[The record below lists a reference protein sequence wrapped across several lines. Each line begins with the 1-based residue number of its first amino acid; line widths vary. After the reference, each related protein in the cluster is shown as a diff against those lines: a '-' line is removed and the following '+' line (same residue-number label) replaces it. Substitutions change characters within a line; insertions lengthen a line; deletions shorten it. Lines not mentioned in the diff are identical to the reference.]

1 MKTNWPALRHG
12 YLILASMALASS
24 PVLAQTQAPAGATAA
39 AAVISSVAITQ
50 APERSAVRVEGEG
63 RLEVHAGRM
72 QNPDRLVLDFVGARL
87 AVQKTV
93 IPGISAPVRGVRIG
107 QYRPDVARVVVDLT
121 TASPYRVAR
130 DGGAVVIY
138 FENTSTTPM
147 QPVSGSTTL
156 TSQQNEKARPEFKYS
171 VASPRTAA
179 GGSSKDLKISAP
191 RFALPSELTQ
201 PSFTLASLSEKNEPV
216 RPNST
221 TQQAA
226 EQAVQQANTAATTLA
241 ASQAA
246 QAPAAVQAPT
256 GKYTGEPISVN
267 LKDVDLKDFFRLI
280 HEISGLNVV
289 LDPAVKGSLTIV
301 LDEVP
306 WDQALDIV
314 LQNNSLD
321 KQLSGNVLRIA
332 SRDTL
337 KKEAETQRDLEKAQ
351 AEAIAPVTVP
361 RVLSYAKAAALA
373 PTLKKF
379 LSSRG
384 DILYDD
390 RSNQLIIRDIPSVIP
405 IIDNLIRNLDR
416 KSQQVEIE
424 ARVVSASRSFA
435 RDIGTQL
442 AFATSSGNNVFGG
455 NSTVGPSPIFRT
467 ITPGVSTS
475 PALTFGAPP
484 VPQPPV
490 AGQAP
495 QQANV
500 QMPLVTNLGANAPT
514 SGVSYLFT
522 SANLALDFMITAAES
537 KGVGKL
543 LSKPKIIT
551 QNNEKAAVKQG
562 TKIPIQTTINNTISV
577 QFIDAVLKQEGT
589 PQITAD
595 GTVFMDVLVEN
606 TQIDAG
612 IPRVQ
617 GIPALDTEAAET
629 KVTVADGGTVVI
641 GGIIVSSQRTDIFQ
655 VPVVG
660 SLPLI
665 GHLFK
670 RTSVSTSSQELL
682 FFLTPRIIPG

>member
-12 YLILASMALASS
+12 YLILASMALANS
-24 PVLAQTQAPAGATAA
+24 PVLAQSPAGTTVT

-50 APERSAVRVEGEG
+50 APERAAVRVEGEG
-63 RLEVHAGRM
+63 RLDVHAGRM
-72 QNPDRLVLDFVGARL
+72 QNPDRLVLDFAGARL

-93 IPGISAPVRGVRIG
+93 IPGISDPVRGVRVG

-121 TASPYRVAR
+121 AATPYQVSR
-130 DGGAVVIY
+130 DGEAVVIY
-138 FENTSTTPM
+138 FETPSTTPVESL
-147 QPVSGSTTL
+147 PSTTIL
-156 TSQQNEKARPEFKYS
+156 TSRQNEKTRPEFHYS
-171 VASPRTAA
+171 AAPPRLVAGHSV
-179 GGSSKDLKISAP
+179 KDLKISAP
-191 RFALPSELTQ
+191 RFALPGELTQ
-201 PSFTLASLSEKNEPV
+201 PSITLASFSEKKGPV
-216 RPNST
+216 RPDST
-221 TQQAA
+221 TQKAA
-226 EQAVQQANTAATTLA
+226 QQAVQQANTAATMVTS
-241 ASQAA
+241 SQA
-246 QAPAAVQAPT
+246 QAAAAPSPAA

-332 SRDTL
+332 SRATL
-337 KKEAETQRDLEKAQ
+337 KNEAETQRDLEKAQ

-361 RVLSYAKAAALA
+361 RVLSYAKASALA
-373 PTLKKF
+373 PILKKF

-384 DILYDD
+384 DILFDD
-390 RSNQLIIRDIPSVIP
+390 RSNQLIIRDIPSTIP
-405 IIDNLIRNLDR
+405 TIDNLIRNLDR

-442 AFATSSGNNVFGG
+442 AFSGTGLGGRNIIGGDSDVGKSNFGTTNPAPPISIA
-455 NSTVGPSPIFRT
+455 NST
-467 ITPGVSTS
+467 
-475 PALTFGAPP
+475 PP
-484 VPQPPV
+484 V
-490 AGQAP
+490 
-495 QQANV
+495 
-500 QMPLVTNLGANAPT
+500 MPFVTNLAAGAPT
-514 SGVSYLFT
+514 SGLL
-522 SANLALDFMITAAES
+522 LAHRSPNFAVDFFITAAEA

-543 LSKPKIIT
+543 LSKPKVIT
-551 QNNEKAAVKQG
+551 QNNEKATVKQG

-577 QFIDAVLKQEGT
+577 QFIDAVLKLEVT
-589 PQITAD
+589 PQITAE

-606 TQIDAG
+606 TQIDNG

-617 GIPALDTEAAET
+617 GIPALNTQSAET

-641 GGIIVSSQRTDIFQ
+641 GGVIISSQRTDIQQ
-655 VPVVG
+655 VPLVG

-670 RTSVSTSSQELL
+670 RTSVTTTAQELI

>member
-12 YLILASMALASS
+12 YLILASMALANS
-24 PVLAQTQAPAGATAA
+24 PVLAQSPAGTTVT

-50 APERSAVRVEGEG
+50 APERAAVRVEGEG
-63 RLEVHAGRM
+63 RLDVHAGRM
-72 QNPDRLVLDFVGARL
+72 QNPDRLVLDFAGARL

-93 IPGISAPVRGVRIG
+93 IPGISAPVRGVRVG
-107 QYRPDVARVVVDLT
+107 QYRPDVARVVIDLT
-121 TASPYRVAR
+121 AATPYQVSR
-130 DGGAVVIY
+130 DGEAVIIN
-138 FENTSTTPM
+138 FETPSTTPAESVPSM
-147 QPVSGSTTL
+147 TTL
-156 TSQQNEKARPEFKYS
+156 TARQTEKTRREFHYS
-171 VASPRTAA
+171 EASPRLVA
-179 GGSSKDLKISAP
+179 GRSVKDLKISAP
-191 RFALPSELTQ
+191 RFALPGELSQ
-201 PSFTLASLSEKNEPV
+201 PSITLASFSERKEPV
-216 RPNST
+216 RPDST

-226 EQAVQQANTAATTLA
+226 QQAVQQANTAATTMA
-241 ASQAA
+241 TSSQAQA
-246 QAPAAVQAPT
+246 QAAAAPSPAA

-321 KQLSGNVLRIA
+321 KQLNGNVLRIA
-332 SRDTL
+332 TRATL
-337 KKEAETQRDLEKAQ
+337 KNEAETQRDLEKAQ
-351 AEAIAPVTVP
+351 AEAIAPVTVT
-361 RVLSYAKAAALA
+361 RVLSYAKAASMA

-384 DILYDD
+384 DILFDD
-390 RSNQLIIRDIPSVIP
+390 RSNQIIIRDIPSIIP
-405 IIDNLIRNLDR
+405 IIDNLIRQLDR

-435 RDIGTQL
+435 LDIGTQL
-442 AFATSSGNNVFGG
+442 GFAGRTTGGRSIIGGDSAVGASTVTTATPPFLASGTG
-455 NSTVGPSPIFRT
+455 NS
-467 ITPGVSTS
+467 
-475 PALTFGAPP
+475 L
-484 VPQPPV
+484 
-490 AGQAP
+490 
-495 QQANV
+495 
-500 QMPLVTNLGANAPT
+500 PLNTNLAAGAPT
-514 SGVSYLFT
+514 SGLFLGHR
-522 SANLALDFMITAAES
+522 SPNFAVDFFITAAEA

-543 LSKPKIIT
+543 LSKPKVIT
-551 QNNEKAAVKQG
+551 QNNEKATVKQG

-577 QFIDAVLKQEGT
+577 QFIDAVLKLEVT
-589 PQITAD
+589 PQITAE

-606 TQIDAG
+606 TQIDNG
-612 IPRVQ
+612 IPRVS
-617 GIPALDTEAAET
+617 GIPALNTQSAET

-641 GGIIVSSQRTDIFQ
+641 GGVIISSQRTDIQQ
-655 VPVVG
+655 VPLVG

-670 RTSVSTSSQELL
+670 RTSVTTTSQELM

>member
-93 IPGISAPVRGVRIG
+93 IPGISGPVRGVRIG

-577 QFIDAVLKQEGT
+577 QFIDAVLKLEVT

>member
-12 YLILASMALASS
+12 YLILASMALTSS
-24 PVLAQTQAPAGATAA
+24 PALAQTPAGATATA
-39 AAVISSVAITQ
+39 TAAVISSVAITQ
-50 APERSAVRVEGEG
+50 APERSVVRVEGEG

-72 QNPDRLVLDFVGARL
+72 QNPDRLVLDFAGARV

-93 IPGISAPVRGVRIG
+93 IPGIAAPVRGVRIG
-107 QYRPDVARVVVDLT
+107 QYRPNVARVVIDLT
-121 TASPYRVAR
+121 TATPYQVSR
-130 DGGAVVIY
+130 DGEAVVIY
-138 FENTSTTPM
+138 FKNTSATPVV
-147 QPVSGSTTL
+147 PVSSVTTL
-156 TSQQNEKARPEFKYS
+156 TSQQNEKTRPEFRYS
-171 VASPRTAA
+171 ASSPRLLA
-179 GGSSKDLKISAP
+179 GRSSKDLKISAP
-191 RFALPSELTQ
+191 RFALPGELTQ
-201 PSFTLASLSEKNEPV
+201 PSVILASFSEKKEPV
-216 RPNST
+216 RPDST

-226 EQAVQQANTAATTLA
+226 AQQAVQQANTAAVAMQVPA
-241 ASQAA
+241 AS
-246 QAPAAVQAPT
+246 APA

-314 LQNNSLD
+314 MQNNSLD
-321 KQLSGNVLRIA
+321 KQLNGNVLRIA
-332 SRDTL
+332 TRATL
-337 KKEAETQRDLEKAQ
+337 KNEAETQRDLEKAQ
-351 AEAIAPVTVP
+351 AEAIAPVTVT
-361 RVLSYAKAAALA
+361 RVLSYAKAASMA

-384 DILYDD
+384 DILFDD
-390 RSNQLIIRDIPSVIP
+390 RSNQIIIRDIPSVIP
-405 IIDNLIRNLDR
+405 IIDNLIRQLDR

-435 RDIGTQL
+435 IDIGTQL
-442 AFATSSGNNVFGG
+442 GFAGQTTSGRSFAGG
-455 NSTVGPSPIFRT
+455 DSTVGVSNVSN
-467 ITPGVSTS
+467 TPPPFLTAAGTS
-475 PALTFGAPP
+475 SL
-484 VPQPPV
+484 
-490 AGQAP
+490 
-495 QQANV
+495 
-500 QMPLVTNLGANAPT
+500 PLNTNLGAGAPT
-514 SGVSYLFT
+514 SGIFLGHRSPNFAV
-522 SANLALDFMITAAES
+522 DFFITASEA

-543 LSKPKIIT
+543 LSKPKVIT
-551 QNNEKAAVKQG
+551 QNNEKATVKQG

-577 QFIDAVLKQEGT
+577 QFIDAVLKLEVT
-589 PQITAD
+589 PQITAE

-612 IPRVQ
+612 IPRVS
-617 GIPALDTEAAET
+617 GIPALDTESAET

-641 GGIIVSSQRTDIFQ
+641 GGIIISTQRTDIQQ
-655 VPVVG
+655 VPLVG

-670 RTSVSTSSQELL
+670 RTNVSTTSQELM